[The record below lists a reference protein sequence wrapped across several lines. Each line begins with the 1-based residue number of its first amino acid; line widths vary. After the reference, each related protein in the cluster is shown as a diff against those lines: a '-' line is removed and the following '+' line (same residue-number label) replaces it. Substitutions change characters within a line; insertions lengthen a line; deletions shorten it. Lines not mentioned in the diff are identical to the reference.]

1 MSSRSYATNG
11 CKTCSGL
18 TLIELLV
25 ALGIMAIMA
34 VMSWQGLDAM
44 ARARTMADDHHNQ
57 VAVLNTG
64 LQQWVQDLDKVV
76 ETPPLSV
83 ITWDGRVLRLIRH
96 STGSAHDGLLVA
108 AWTRGVRD
116 VNGVGQG
123 QWLRWQSKP
132 KTTVNELRA
141 AFDQAGVWA
150 QNAGETGRQ
159 QETSIVPLQGWQI
172 YFYRAGAWTNP
183 LSSQALPGESRATA
197 YSTDSVTSGAAID
210 GIRLVVTLPPGHPM
224 GGAITRDWVRPT
236 LSDGKS

>member
-1 MSSRSYATNG
+1 MSSRSYATNA

-44 ARARTMADDHHNQ
+44 ARTRTMAEDHQNQ

-64 LQQWVQDLDKVV
+64 LQQWMQDLDKVV

-83 ITWDGRVLRLIRH
+83 LTWDGRVLRLIRR
-96 STGSAHDGLLVA
+96 STGGASDGLLVA
-108 AWTRGVRD
+108 AWTRNVRG

-132 KTTVNELRA
+132 QATVNELRA
-141 AFDQAGVWA
+141 AYDQAGLWA
-150 QNAGETGRQ
+150 QNAGDAERQ
-159 QETSIVPLQGWQI
+159 QETSIVPLDGWQI
-172 YFYRAGAWTNP
+172 YFYRGGAWTNP
-183 LSSQALPGESRATA
+183 LSAESQPGESSVTS
-197 YSTDSVTSGAAID
+197 YTTDSVTGGAAID
-210 GIRLVVTLPPGHPM
+210 GIRLVLTLSPGHPM
-224 GGAITRDWVRPT
+224 GGTLTRDWVRPT